1 MDSDIN
7 NSNSNNEHDSNRN
20 SNSNNSMEQLFNLF
34 NEITM
39 INNDMYEQNLIN
51 NAIEQS
57 MLETNPIKQ
66 ILSEE
71 GEKDLKTVVYTEN
84 KYSMKEC
91 PITLKEFKENEMVTM
106 LPCHHIFDTSGIMW
120 WLKTEQASCPVC
132 RTLLKSK
139 EISTY
144 TPTSTSMPTPTSM
157 SNILQPNGNT
167 NTNMFSIE
175 TNPLSL
181 FSNITIDISL
191 NQHLT
196 QPYHRDYNIPSFEV
210 LLDSIEEENSSEDD
224 DDLFFLNTLQRMQDP
239 DRFMS
244 DFQYIF
250 TDNSNNALY

>member
-1 MDSDIN
+1 MDSDI
-7 NSNSNNEHDSNRN
+7 SNNNT
-20 SNSNNSMEQLFNLF
+20 NNSMEHLFNLF

-57 MLETNPIKQ
+57 MLETNPIKH

-106 LPCHHIFDTSGIMW
+106 LPCNHIFDTSGIMW

-144 TPTSTSMPTPTSM
+144 TSTSMPTSM
-157 SNILQPNGNT
+157 SNILQPNGNTTT